1 MFSWLFDWAWKRG
14 GAGDAASGAFEAAK
28 LKLKQGKRYK
38 AVVTLGWFEASVAS
52 NEMIAEKLS
61 GVGFKEV
68 KVTGSDTR
76 RAAEGIW
83 AKPDQTVQEIDSH
96 LSEITEIV

>member
-1 MFSWLFDWAWKRG
+1 MFAWLFDWAWNRG
-14 GAGDAASGAFEAAK
+14 GAPDAPGGAFEAAK

-68 KVTGSDTR
+68 KVTGAEAR
-76 RAAEGIW
+76 RSAEGVW
-83 AKPDQTVQEIDSH
+83 AKADQMVQEIDSH
-96 LSEITEIV
+96 LSEIIEIA